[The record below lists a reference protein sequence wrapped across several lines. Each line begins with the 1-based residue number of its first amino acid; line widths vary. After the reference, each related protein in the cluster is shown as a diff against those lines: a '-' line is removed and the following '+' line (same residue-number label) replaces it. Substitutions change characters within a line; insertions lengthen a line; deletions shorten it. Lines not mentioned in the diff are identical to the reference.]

1 MISALRSSLDRR
13 VMVRAH
19 GTHRSNCGKGGSAL
33 IFRLHFPPTRNRTEG
48 GWQPGMA
55 KLWPHAHDLPLIL
68 PFWHWRQKRRPGKLR
83 RAEGCLVVHKAVY
96 VMRPI
101 ARTQPYTCAVLIIEN
116 RGQTALQDR
125 RWLAHRRLRSGGGAR
140 PSNPS
145 KFPVKWRREHL
156 VAKPYAPRDVET

>member
-1 MISALRSSLDRR
+1 
-13 VMVRAH
+13 
-19 GTHRSNCGKGGSAL
+19 
-33 IFRLHFPPTRNRTEG
+33 
-48 GWQPGMA
+48 MA

-83 RAEGCLVVHKAVY
+83 RAEGCLVAYKAVY

-101 ARTQPYTCAVLIIEN
+101 ARTQPYTCAILIIES
-116 RGQTALQDR
+116 RGQTTLQAR

-145 KFPVKWRREHL
+145 KFPEKWRREHL
-156 VAKPYAPRDVET
+156 VARLHALRYSETWKDYNQAGMVYQRREVRPDVPSSYLAGHKLS